1 MKTLYVIS
9 TPIGN
14 KEDISLRAIRI
25 LSEVDVIACED
36 TRKTGML
43 LQHFRQVRPPARSDL
58 RPGQTWMHSP
68 ALLSYYEEN
77 ETKRIPEILKL
88 LKEGKDVALV
98 SNAGTP
104 TISDPGY
111 KLIIECQNLGIKIV
125 PVPGPAALLTALVSS
140 GLPPDKFLFLGY
152 LPLKKGRRQKIWDLI
167 TTMHASKVFI
177 TIVIYEAPHRL
188 IKTLKD
194 IQENFADIDIV
205 ICRELTK
212 IYEEVRHEK
221 VSEAIA
227 YFEKKRPL
235 GEFTLLF
242 NLNGKK
248 R

>member
-43 LQHFRQVRPPARSDL
+43 LQHLRQVRPPARSDL
-58 RPGQTWMHSP
+58 IPGQTWMNSP
-68 ALLSYYEEN
+68 TLISYYEEN

-111 KLIIECQNLGIKIV
+111 KLIRECQNLGIKIV

-152 LPLKKGRRQKIWDLI
+152 LPLKKGRRQRIWDLI
-167 TTMHASKVFI
+167 TTMHANKLFI